1 MSELPD
7 HGSRFASHRRLGGG
21 SDEKVRLVPPPRAS
35 QVKRTT
41 AADSASRH
49 GSPTIGSGGRHA
61 KWWRAGAAI
70 ALGGA
75 LFVVFTLLPRWVD
88 SRRTTEGASSPPH
101 HAETLSDGRQQD
113 SAATLTESG
122 TLRSDAEDTRRAANA
137 LQSSLESRG
146 VSGWAAA
153 EFASAVQGIAA
164 GDEHFRSGEYAA
176 ALAAYDGARRQLA
189 ELDAGSSQVTRQALE
204 DGARALADGDSTRA
218 AAAFQL
224 ALQIEPGSRP
234 AATGL
239 RRAQVLEEV
248 LDLLGAANAAEQRRD
263 FESAADLYRR
273 AASLDPKSGK
283 ARSGIDRVAMSLKHD
298 DFASA
303 MSAGLDALDREDYP
317 AAHAAFEHAATL
329 RPESPEVVD
338 GLTRVEEGQ
347 RLQTI
352 EQHRQRAATFEQN
365 ERWESAAAEY
375 EQVLAL
381 DPAVAFARRGRDRAL
396 ARTRLAARIDFHLE
410 HPDRLS
416 SDRVLD
422 EAAELL
428 AHARTV
434 SPRGPVL
441 TAQINRLDETVR
453 VASTP
458 LRVELESD
466 GITDVVIYG
475 VGRIGTFTGHSLD
488 LRPGIYTVVGT
499 RHGYRDVRVEW
510 KVAPGMESMPLVVR
524 CEEEI

>member
-1 MSELPD
+1 VENV
-7 HGSRFASHRRLGGG
+7 
-21 SDEKVRLVPPPRAS
+21 SDE
-35 QVKRTT
+35 
-41 AADSASRH
+41 
-49 GSPTIGSGGRHA
+49 
-61 KWWRAGAAI
+61 
-70 ALGGA
+70 
-75 LFVVFTLLPRWVD
+75 
-88 SRRTTEGASSPPH
+88 RR
-101 HAETLSDGRQQD
+101 QD
-113 SAATLTESG
+113 SAATLTDSG
-122 TLRSDAEDTRRAANA
+122 ALQSEAEDTRRAATG

-153 EFASAVQGIAA
+153 EFASAVQGIAT
-164 GDEHFRSGEYAA
+164 GDGHLRSGEYAV

-189 ELDAGSSQVTRQALE
+189 ELDSRSSQVTRQALE
-204 DGARALADGDSTRA
+204 DGARALADGDSTSA

-224 ALQIEPGSRP
+224 ALQIEPDSRP

-239 RRAQVLEEV
+239 RRAQVLDEV
-248 LDLLGAANAAEQRRD
+248 LDLLAAAKAAEQRRE

-273 AASLDPKSGK
+273 AASLDPTSVE
-283 ARSGIDRVAMSLKHD
+283 ARSGIDRVSMSIKHD
-298 DFASA
+298 DFAAA
-303 MSAGLDALDREDYP
+303 MSTGLDALDREDYP
-317 AAHAAFEHAATL
+317 AARAAFEHAATL
-329 RPESPEVVD
+329 RPKSPEVVD

-347 RLQTI
+347 RLHTI
-352 EQHRQRAATFEQN
+352 EQHRQRATTFEHN

-375 EQVLAL
+375 EQVLVL
-381 DPAVAFARRGRDRAL
+381 DQAVAFARRGRDRAL
-396 ARTRLAARIDFHLE
+396 ARARLAARIDFHLE

-416 SDRVLD
+416 SEEVLD
-422 EAAELL
+422 EAVELL

-441 TAQINRLDETVR
+441 TGQISRLEETVR

-475 VGRIGTFTGHSLD
+475 VGRIGTFTRRSLD

-499 RHGYRDVRVEW
+499 RRGYRDVRVEW
-510 KVAPGMESMPLVVR
+510 TVAPGMESMPLVVR